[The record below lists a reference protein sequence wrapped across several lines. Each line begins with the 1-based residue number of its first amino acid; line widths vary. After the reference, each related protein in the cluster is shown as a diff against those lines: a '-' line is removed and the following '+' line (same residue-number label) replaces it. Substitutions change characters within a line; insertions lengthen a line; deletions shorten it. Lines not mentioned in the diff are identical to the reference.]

1 MAAQYGAFCKGFDYV
16 NFPKLVVK
24 GIIAWDIWSL
34 VVLLDEVTQ
43 LPNFLVTLYNLRRLM
58 ESPLKI
64 FGEITLMI
72 ESERLL
78 EGKSNIDGEGSIKAV
93 KLIGGT

>member
-1 MAAQYGAFCKGFDYV
+1 
-16 NFPKLVVK
+16 
-24 GIIAWDIWSL
+24 
-34 VVLLDEVTQ
+34 
-43 LPNFLVTLYNLRRLM
+43 M
-58 ESPLKI
+58 ESTLKI
-64 FGEITLMI
+64 FGEIALMI